1 MPFAQ
6 DMNRNTFAMVREIKS
21 VHHQLLNHELP
32 LLDQLTTLVLRKA
45 NDDQPELRE
54 IRYLFVKLLSK
65 LTAHIHRESRLVYPT
80 LLRHETDL
88 APLSLA
94 VEHVTDSLKEHDQIM
109 DVLRQLRQVTHNY
122 RPDYRTSSEIKLT
135 YEKLQALEKA
145 TIELIHFENTQAYD
159 GYTA

>member
-1 MPFAQ
+1 MPFTH
-6 DMNRNTFAMVREIKS
+6 DMNKNSFALIREIKS
-21 VHHQLLNHELP
+21 VQNQLLVHDLP
-32 LLDQLTTLVLRKA
+32 LIDQLTTLVLRNA
-45 NDDQPELRE
+45 TVDQSELRE
-54 IRYLFVKLLSK
+54 IRFLFVKLLSM
-65 LTAHIHRESRLVYPT
+65 LSVHIQRESKIVYPT
-80 LLRHETDL
+80 LLRHEADA

-122 RPDYRTSSEIKLT
+122 RPDYRASSEIKLT